1 MAILFFSTLF
11 LIIVSLLALVIH
23 IDYHLANPIAHPQTE
38 AEANIELM
46 KLRIRHA
53 NRQIER

>member
-23 IDYHLANPIAHPQTE
+23 IDYHLDNPIDHPQTE